1 MSAQTHEFEHSE
13 SETEFAPAT
22 GRQLRSS
29 AARGRSRICRGR
41 CDQHRRCGCIRL
53 CPQDATARTQAR
65 AARLSISAARIDA
78 DRSSNRTQ
86 RGTRQSNA
94 MGSQRGMT
102 SGFQVR
108 APCAKQLKSNAITNH
123 VAAMLHIGW
132 PRVGR
137 CSPSNIECRRL
148 RGAAGR
154 TRHPP
159 FRRINVPTPWSPAE
173 GADVPASLS
182 PIGFA

>member
-1 MSAQTHEFEHSE
+1 VSAQTHEFEHSE

-154 TRHPP
+154 T
-159 FRRINVPTPWSPAE
+159 PTGTFSHKSE
-173 GADVPASLS
+173 LLLLVPAPPHTSA
-182 PIGFA
+182 PHFG